1 MIGRSIALCDVRG
14 YDSYIGVIVEELKRY
29 PGFFIVEYTNS
40 EEQTVPLVVSRDDV
54 VRYQEEGFPIQFY
67 PIE

>member
-1 MIGRSIALCDVRG
+1 MIGRVVGLCDVRG
-14 YDSYIGVIVEELKRY
+14 YDSYVGVVIKELTDY